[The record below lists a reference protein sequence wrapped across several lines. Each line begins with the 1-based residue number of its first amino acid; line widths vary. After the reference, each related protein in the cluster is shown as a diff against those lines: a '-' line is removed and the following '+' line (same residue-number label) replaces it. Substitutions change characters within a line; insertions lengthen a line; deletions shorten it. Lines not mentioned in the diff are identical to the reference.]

1 MISDLEH
8 YKAFYY
14 VACCK
19 SITAAAQKLFI
30 SQPAV
35 SQSVKQLESRLG
47 CTLFFRTSRGVKL
60 TAEGEVFYERVKRAF
75 EEIELGER
83 KLAEMLGMESG
94 EIRIGASDMT
104 LKFCLLPYLESFHK
118 LYPKI
123 KINVSNAPTPET
135 LSALRDGL
143 IDFGLISTPAG
154 NTSDL
159 VLTETVQISDVFVAG
174 KRFEHLRGRMLS
186 LSEIEKLPII
196 CLEKRTS
203 TRRSI
208 DEFLKEKGVSMS
220 PEIELATSEL
230 IVEFARRDLGVG
242 YVMRGFARE
251 AIEKGEL
258 FELSFKSMPPK
269 RSICIAVNSKR
280 PVNVAVKKMIEL
292 IEEANLRR

>member
-1 MISDLEH
+1 MISDLELC
-8 YKAFYY
+8 KVFYY
-14 VACCK
+14 AAQCR

-35 SQSVKQLESRLG
+35 SQSIKQLEGQLG
-47 CTLFFRTSRGVKL
+47 CTLFYRTSRGVKL

-83 KLAEMLGMESG
+83 KLAEMLDMESG

-135 LSALRDGL
+135 LAALRGGL

-154 NTSDL
+154 DTSDL
-159 VLTETVQISDVFVAG
+159 VLTEAVQISDVFVAG
-174 KRFEHLRGRMLS
+174 KRFEHLSGRTLS
-186 LSEIEKLPII
+186 LSELEKLPII

-203 TRRSI
+203 TRRGI
-208 DEFLKEKGVSMS
+208 DDFLRENGVSMS

-242 YVMRGFARE
+242 YVMSGFADE

-258 FELSFKSMPPK
+258 FELSFKSMPPE
-269 RSICIAVNSKR
+269 RSICIAINPKM
-280 PVNVAVKKMIEL
+280 PLTVAVKKMTDL
-292 IEEANLRR
+292 ISGQKIC